1 MSFLRSALYQILFL
15 PWTLILCV
23 GFLPLLAAAP
33 RRTVQHAARF
43 WLEGALWMQKHILGL
58 SFEVIGGENLP
69 SGGAILAAKHQSA
82 WETMVF
88 HRLVGDPAFVLKREL
103 LNLPLI
109 GWYMRGTGQIPIDRA
124 SRGSALKLMLD
135 KGKRAVEQGRSLVIF
150 PEGTRQPTG
159 KTCRWCRSRSIPA
172 SSGRAM
178 PSSAIPAPSPCRCWR
193 RFRPVSPAKPSWPDC
208 RTTSKPPPG
217 FSNIRRSVDKSV
229 ECPPHRSLER
239 GDKSGSAA
247 KSNAWPP
254 ALVRKQKQNISCLP
268 TGQLLELP
276 APRARISLIFVGEF

>member
-1 MSFLRSALYQILFL
+1 MSFLRSAFYQILFL
-15 PWTLILCV
+15 PWALILCV

-58 SFEVIGGENLP
+58 SFEVIGAENLP

-159 KTCRWCRSRSIPA
+159 KTGRYHSGVFKLYDALDVPVVPIALNSGQFWSRNAFIRHP
-172 SSGRAM
+172 GT
-178 PSSAIPAPSPCRCWR
+178 ITLQVLAPI
-193 RFRPVSPAKPSWPDC
+193 
-208 RTTSKPPPG
+208 PPG
-217 FSNIRRSVDKSV
+217 LAREAFMARLQDDIETATRV
-229 ECPPHRSLER
+229 LEHKAI
-239 GDKSGSAA
+239 GG
-247 KSNAWPP
+247 
-254 ALVRKQKQNISCLP
+254 
-268 TGQLLELP
+268 
-276 APRARISLIFVGEF
+276 